1 MPKLHE
7 SRIHD
12 LRPTQLTVGMIEVQ
26 AKKTHLAAMAPADQQ
41 AFMQAHPIPAVL
53 GPGGQLYI
61 TDHHHLGRAALDAGV
76 TTGYFMVEADLSQHS
91 QDDFWKA
98 MDQNLWVH
106 PLDEHGVRHYYAS
119 IPKHLEKLVDDPY
132 RSLAGYVRDAGGYD
146 KTPTAFAEFVWA
158 DFFRRSIPIEDL
170 LADFQAAVHAALPLA
185 KANSPK
191 PCRGTTAS
199 NDNTRLTRQREQAET
214 WQKSLKCAASTNTC
228 WTMPPNT
235 EAPTASPAASP

>member
-76 TTGYFMVEADLSQHS
+76 ITGYFMVEADLSQHS

-185 KANSPK
+185 KSKFAKALPGYNGK
-191 PCRGTTAS
+191 
-199 NDNTRLTRQREQAET
+199 
-214 WQKSLKCAASTNTC
+214 
-228 WTMPPNT
+228 
-235 EAPTASPAASP
+235 